1 MVRGDKSVCWA
12 NSNNYEESDIIIVG
26 IPDQSHSHS
35 IRKGTALAPNAV
47 RVASN
52 KRDVYVENKIRSI
65 AYANSGK
72 SNAKIFDYGN
82 IARKDITKTFAKF
95 AKDSKIP
102 ISIGGDHSLTT
113 PLIKAFT
120 ENTKPISL
128 VYFDA
133 HPDFLSSTRDFYGSV
148 LYDILP
154 YIDKKSS
161 VLVGI
166 RSPEQEEITNIQ
178 KHGIKVIPPQDIQY
192 NGIKHT
198 INEILKTVGAKT
210 YLSFDMDCL
219 DPAFAPGVSV
229 PVPFGLSG
237 TESLAMV
244 NEIAKQGIIGMDV
257 MEICPPFDVQDFTSH
272 LASRLIGEV
281 LSSIKI
287 PKKSQKSKK
296 QSKEHL

>member
-1 MVRGDKSVCWA
+1 MARGDKTICWA
-12 NSNNYEESDIIIVG
+12 NSNSYEESDIVIVG

-47 RVASN
+47 RDASN

-65 AYANSGK
+65 AYTNSGK
-72 SNAKIFDYGN
+72 NNAKIFDYGN
-82 IARKDITKTFAKF
+82 IARKDITKIFAKF

-102 ISIGGDHSLTT
+102 ITVGGDHSLTT
-113 PLIKAFT
+113 PLIKSFA
-120 ENTKPISL
+120 EHKRPISL

-133 HPDFLSSTRDFYGSV
+133 HPDFLSSTHDFYGSV

-166 RSPEQEEITNIQ
+166 RSPEQEEIVNIQ
-178 KHGIKVIPPQDIQY
+178 THGIKVISPQDVQY
-192 NGIKHT
+192 NGIKNT
-198 INEILKTVGAKT
+198 INEILKIVGSKT

-229 PVPFGLSG
+229 PVPFGLSS

-244 NEIAKQGIIGMDV
+244 NEIAKHGIIGMDI
-257 MEICPPFDVQDFTSH
+257 MEICPPFDIQDFTSH

-281 LSSIKI
+281 LSSIKDT
-287 PKKSQKSKK
+287 KKITKIQKK
-296 QSKEHL
+296 

>member
-1 MVRGDKSVCWA
+1 MVQKDNTICWA
-12 NSNNYEESDIIIVG
+12 NSQSYEESDIIIVG

-52 KRDVYVENKIRSI
+52 KRDVYVEKKIRSI
-65 AYANSGK
+65 AYTNSGK
-72 SNAKIFDYGN
+72 SNIKIFDYGN

-95 AKDSKIP
+95 ANDSKIP
-102 ISIGGDHSLTT
+102 ITIGGDHSLTT
-113 PLIKAFT
+113 PLIRSFA
-120 ENTKPISL
+120 ENKKPISL

-133 HPDFLSSTRDFYGSV
+133 HPDFLSSTQDFYGSV
-148 LYDILP
+148 IYDILP

-166 RSPEQEEITNIQ
+166 RSPEQEEVINIQ
-178 KHGIKVIPPQDIQY
+178 THGIKVISPQDIQH

-198 INEILKTVGAKT
+198 INEILKTIGKKT

-229 PVPFGLSG
+229 PVPFGLSSI
-237 TESLAMV
+237 ESLTII
-244 NEIAKQGIIGMDV
+244 NEITKRGIIGMDI
-257 MEICPPFDVQDFTSH
+257 MEICPPFDIQDFTSH

-281 LSSIKI
+281 TSSINAS
-287 PKKSQKSKK
+287 KSQKLKK
-296 QSKEHL
+296 

>member
-1 MVRGDKSVCWA
+1 MAQRDKTICWA
-12 NSNNYEESDIIIVG
+12 DSKSYEESDIIIVG

-47 RVASN
+47 RSASN
-52 KRDVYVENKIRSI
+52 KRDVYVEKKIRSI
-65 AYANSGK
+65 AYTNSGK
-72 SNAKIFDYGN
+72 RDVKIFDYGN

-102 ISIGGDHSLTT
+102 ITIGGDHSLTT
-113 PLIKAFT
+113 PLIRAFV
-120 ENTKPISL
+120 ENQKPISL

-133 HPDFLSSTRDFYGSV
+133 HPDFLSSTQDFYGSV
-148 LYDILP
+148 IYDILP

-161 VLVGI
+161 ILVGI
-166 RSPEQEEITNIQ
+166 RSPEQEEVINIQ
-178 KHGIKVIPPQDIQY
+178 THGIKVISPQDIQH

-198 INEILKTVGAKT
+198 INEILKTVGKKT

-229 PVPFGLSG
+229 PVPFGLSS
-237 TESLAMV
+237 TESLAII
-244 NEIAKQGIIGMDV
+244 NEIAKQGIIGMDI
-257 MEICPPFDVQDFTSH
+257 MEICPPFDIQDFTSH

-281 LSSIKI
+281 ASSIKI
-287 PKKSQKSKK
+287 SKSQKLKK
-296 QSKEHL
+296 

>member
-1 MVRGDKSVCWA
+1 MALGKTICWA
-12 NSNNYEESDIIIVG
+12 NSKNYEESDIVIVG

-35 IRKGTALAPNAV
+35 IRKGTSLAPNAV
-47 RVASN
+47 RDASN
-52 KRDVYVENKIRSI
+52 KRDVYIEKKIKSI
-65 AYANSGK
+65 AYTNSGK
-72 SNAKIFDYGN
+72 SDAKIFDYGN
-82 IARKDITKTFAKF
+82 ITRKDITKTFSKF

-102 ISIGGDHSLTT
+102 ITIGGDHSLTT
-113 PLIKAFT
+113 PLIRSFA
-120 ENTKPISL
+120 ENQKPISL

-133 HPDFLSSTRDFYGSV
+133 HPDFLSSTQDFYGSV
-148 LYDILP
+148 IYDILS

-166 RSPEQEEITNIQ
+166 RSPEQEEVINIQ
-178 KHGIKVIPPQDIQY
+178 KHGIKVISPQDILH

-198 INEILKTVGAKT
+198 INEILEIIGKKT

-229 PVPFGLSG
+229 PVPFGLSS

-244 NEIAKQGIIGMDV
+244 NAISKQGIIGMDI
-257 MEICPPFDVQDFTSH
+257 MEICPPFDIQDFTSH

-281 LSSIKI
+281 TSSMKI
-287 PKKSQKSKK
+287 SKSQKLKK
-296 QSKEHL
+296 

>member
-1 MVRGDKSVCWA
+1 MALDKTICWA
-12 NSNNYEESDIIIVG
+12 NSKNYEESDIVIVG

-35 IRKGTALAPNAV
+35 IRKGTSLAPNAV
-47 RVASN
+47 RAASN
-52 KRDVYVENKIRSI
+52 KRDVYVEKKIKSI
-65 AYANSGK
+65 AYTNSGK
-72 SNAKIFDYGN
+72 SEAKIFDYGN
-82 IARKDITKTFAKF
+82 ITRKDITKIFSKF

-102 ISIGGDHSLTT
+102 ITIGGDHSLTT
-113 PLIKAFT
+113 PLIRSFA
-120 ENTKPISL
+120 ENQKPISL

-133 HPDFLSSTRDFYGSV
+133 HPDFLNSTQDFYGSV
-148 LYDILP
+148 IYDILS

-166 RSPEQEEITNIQ
+166 RSPEQEEVINIQ
-178 KHGIKVIPPQDIQY
+178 KHGIKVISPQDILH

-198 INEILKTVGAKT
+198 INEILETVGKKT

-229 PVPFGLSG
+229 PVPFGLSS

-244 NEIAKQGIIGMDV
+244 NAISKQGIIGMDI
-257 MEICPPFDVQDFTSH
+257 MEICPPFDIQDFTSH

-281 LSSIKI
+281 ASSIKI
-287 PKKSQKSKK
+287 SKSQKLKK
-296 QSKEHL
+296 